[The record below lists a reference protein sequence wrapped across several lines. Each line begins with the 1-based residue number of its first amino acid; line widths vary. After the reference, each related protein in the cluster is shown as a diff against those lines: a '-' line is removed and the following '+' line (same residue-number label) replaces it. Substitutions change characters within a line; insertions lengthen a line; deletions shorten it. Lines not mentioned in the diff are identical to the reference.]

1 MGTRGGTSSISPP
14 CFLSMLYRLTPPL
27 SALAFL
33 PGMLC
38 SIRQPLNKAVPG
50 RVLVL
55 QKGMSFV
62 VLTVVCC
69 LALGGVAAVNISAVQ
84 AQEGFGRPTNH
95 QWEYK
100 YVPVQI
106 EFDQKRGAVPQSQ
119 NLNEYGKQ
127 GWEAVGETGNSTRY
141 ILMKRQL

>member
-1 MGTRGGTSSISPP
+1 
-14 CFLSMLYRLTPPL
+14 
-27 SALAFL
+27 
-33 PGMLC
+33 MLC
-38 SIRQPLNKAVPG
+38 SIGQPLDKAVPE

-55 QKGMSFV
+55 NKGMSFV

-69 LALGGVAAVNISAVQ
+69 LALGGIAAVNISAVQ

-100 YVPVQI
+100 YVRVQSK
-106 EFDQKRGAVPQSQ
+106 FDPNSGSVPQSQ

-127 GWEAVGETGNSTRY
+127 GWEAVGEVGNSTRY